1 MENKYIGM
9 AVNERLY
16 VSGLMD
22 EFDEAVEKE
31 NTKKIRAILEKV
43 ELTEES
49 IKPILEKL
57 VERIS
62 YE

>member
-1 MENKYIGM
+1 MTVK
-9 AVNERLY
+9 ERLY

-22 EFDEAVEKE
+22 EFDEAVKNKNIDRVRSILKE
-31 NTKKIRAILEKV
+31 V

-57 VERIS
+57 EL
-62 YE
+62 